1 MPVRPDQPADTDA
14 EQADLERLSA
24 ELALLSYRAQLVTP
38 PGRLPYLHVRNPRNA
53 HLTENVYAQAGSYFW
68 PWAEP
73 IAGCHQA
80 AEAAAV
86 VARVLRT
93 VDDR

>member
-1 MPVRPDQPADTDA
+1 MSARPDQPADTHA

-24 ELALLSYRAQLVTP
+24 ELALLSYQAQLVIP
-38 PGRLPYLHVRNPRNA
+38 AGRLPYLHVRNPRSK

-73 IAGCHQA
+73 IAGCDQA

-93 VDDR
+93 VDGR